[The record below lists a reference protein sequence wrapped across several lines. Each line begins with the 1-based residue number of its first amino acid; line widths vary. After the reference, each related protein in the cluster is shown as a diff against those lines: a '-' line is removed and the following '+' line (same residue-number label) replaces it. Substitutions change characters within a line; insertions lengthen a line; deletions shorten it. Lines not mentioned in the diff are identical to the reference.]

1 MSSSD
6 PVVSATRVLRM
17 AAAALAAASALAVSA
32 CTVQPLYGGATAS
45 VAPGEPSAR
54 VASIAVKEAATRT
67 TANQEIAA
75 RPAQEVRNHLI
86 FGFNGGAGQPASP
99 RYVMELEVL
108 QRTSETA
115 TVQRSRSDDRDD
127 DEPSAGAVR
136 LTGTYR
142 LVDSATTEV
151 VASGSRSA
159 TATFDRPVQLFAEAR
174 AERDAENRAARELA
188 AFLQIAVMQ
197 DLARL

>member
-6 PVVSATRVLRM
+6 PVVSTSSMFRRV
-17 AAAALAAASALAVSA
+17 AAALAVASALAVSA

-45 VAPGEPSAR
+45 IAPGKPSAR
-54 VASIAVKEAATRT
+54 VASIAVKEAVPRT
-67 TANQEIAA
+67 AA
-75 RPAQEVRNHLI
+75 GLEVALRPAQEVRNHLI

-99 RYVMELEVL
+99 RYLMELEVL
-108 QRTSETA
+108 QRTTETA
-115 TVQRSRSDDRDD
+115 TVQRSNDDN
-127 DEPSAGAVR
+127 EPSAGAVR

-142 LVDSATTEV
+142 LVDPVTTEI
-151 VASGSRSA
+151 VATGTRSA

-188 AFLQIAVMQ
+188 AFLQLAVMQ

>member
-6 PVVSATRVLRM
+6 PVVSTSSMFRRV
-17 AAAALAAASALAVSA
+17 AAALAVASALAVSA
-32 CTVQPLYGGATAS
+32 CAVQPLYGGATAS
-45 VAPGEPSAR
+45 IAPGEPSAR
-54 VASIAVKEAATRT
+54 IASIAVKEAVPRT
-67 TANQEIAA
+67 AA
-75 RPAQEVRNHLI
+75 GLDVALRPAQEVRNHLI

-99 RYVMELEVL
+99 RYLMELEVL
-108 QRTSETA
+108 QRTTETA
-115 TVQRSRSDDRDD
+115 TVQRSNDDN
-127 DEPSAGAVR
+127 EPSAGAVR

-142 LVDSATTEV
+142 LVDPVTTEI
-151 VASGSRSA
+151 VATGTRSA

-188 AFLQIAVMQ
+188 AFLQLAVMQ

>member
-6 PVVSATRVLRM
+6 PVVSTSSAFRRVAATFAIACTLG
-17 AAAALAAASALAVSA
+17 VSA

-45 VAPGEPSAR
+45 IAPGEPSAR
-54 VASIAVKEAATRT
+54 VASIAVKEAPPRT
-67 TANQEIAA
+67 AA
-75 RPAQEVRNHLI
+75 GLEVAMRPAQEVRNHLI

-99 RYVMELEVL
+99 RYLMELEVV

-115 TVQRSRSDDRDD
+115 TIQRSRYDN
-127 DEPSAGAVR
+127 EPSAGAVR
-136 LTGTYR
+136 LTGSYR
-142 LVDSATTEV
+142 LVDPVTTEV
-151 VASGSRSA
+151 VATGTRSA

-188 AFLQIAVMQ
+188 AFLQLAVMQ

>member
-6 PVVSATRVLRM
+6 PVVSTSSMFRRV
-17 AAAALAAASALAVSA
+17 AAALAVASALAVSA

-45 VAPGEPSAR
+45 IAPGEPSAR
-54 VASIAVKEAATRT
+54 VASIAVKEAVPRT
-67 TANQEIAA
+67 AA
-75 RPAQEVRNHLI
+75 GLDVALRPAQEVRNHLI

-99 RYVMELEVL
+99 RYLMELEVL
-108 QRTSETA
+108 QRTTETA
-115 TVQRSRSDDRDD
+115 TVQRSNDDN
-127 DEPSAGAVR
+127 EPSAGAVR

-142 LVDSATTEV
+142 LVDPVTTEI
-151 VASGSRSA
+151 VATGTRSA

-188 AFLQIAVMQ
+188 AFLQLAVMQ

>member
-17 AAAALAAASALAVSA
+17 AAAALTAASALAVSA

-45 VAPGEPSAR
+45 IAPGEPSAR
-54 VASIAVKEAATRT
+54 VASIAVKEAAPRT
-67 TANQEIAA
+67 AA
-75 RPAQEVRNHLI
+75 GLEVAMRPAQEVRNHLI
-86 FGFNGGAGQPASP
+86 FGFSGGAGQPASP

-115 TVQRSRSDDRDD
+115 TVERSRDD

-142 LVDSATTEV
+142 LVDPVSTEV
-151 VASGSRSA
+151 VATGTRSA

-188 AFLQIAVMQ
+188 AFLQLAVMQ

>member
-6 PVVSATRVLRM
+6 PVVSTSSALCRL
-17 AAAALAAASALAVSA
+17 AAALAVASTLAVSA

-45 VAPGEPSAR
+45 IAPGEASAR
-54 VASIAVKEAATRT
+54 VASIAVKEAVPRT
-67 TANQEIAA
+67 AA
-75 RPAQEVRNHLI
+75 GLEVALRPAQEVRNHLI

-99 RYVMELEVL
+99 RYLMELEVL

-115 TVQRSRSDDRDD
+115 TVQRTRKDDN
-127 DEPSAGAVR
+127 EPSAGAVR

-142 LVDSATTEV
+142 LVDPVTTEI
-151 VASGSRSA
+151 VATGTRSA
-159 TATFDRPVQLFAEAR
+159 TATFDRPVQLFAESR

-188 AFLQIAVMQ
+188 AFLQLAVMQ
-197 DLARL
+197 DLAKL

>member
-6 PVVSATRVLRM
+6 PVVSTSSMFRRV
-17 AAAALAAASALAVSA
+17 AAALAVASALAVSA

-45 VAPGEPSAR
+45 IAPGEPSAR
-54 VASIAVKEAATRT
+54 VASIAVKEAVPRT
-67 TANQEIAA
+67 AA
-75 RPAQEVRNHLI
+75 GLEVALRPAQEVRNHLI

-99 RYVMELEVL
+99 RYLMELEVL
-108 QRTSETA
+108 QRTTETA
-115 TVQRSRSDDRDD
+115 TVQRSNDDN
-127 DEPSAGAVR
+127 EPSAGAVR

-142 LVDSATTEV
+142 LVDPVTTEI
-151 VASGSRSA
+151 VATGTRSA

-188 AFLQIAVMQ
+188 AFLQLAVMQ

>member
-45 VAPGEPSAR
+45 IAPGEPSAR

-115 TVQRSRSDDRDD
+115 TVQRNKDD
-127 DEPSAGAVR
+127 DESSAGAVR

-142 LVDSATTEV
+142 LVDPVTTEV

-197 DLARL
+197 DLVRL

>member
-6 PVVSATRVLRM
+6 PVVSTSRVLRR
-17 AAAALAAASALAVSA
+17 AAAAFAMASTLAVSA
-32 CTVQPLYGGATAS
+32 CTVQPLYGSATAS
-45 VAPGEPSAR
+45 IAPGQTSGR
-54 VASIAVKEAATRT
+54 VASIAVKEAPPRT
-67 TANQEIAA
+67 AA
-75 RPAQEVRNHLI
+75 GLEVAERPAQEVRNHLI
-86 FGFNGGAGQPASP
+86 FGLNGGAGQPSSP

-115 TVQRSRSDDRDD
+115 TVERSNDDN
-127 DEPSAGAVR
+127 EPSAGAVR

-142 LVDSATTEV
+142 LVDPVTTEV
-151 VASGSRSA
+151 VAAGARSA

-188 AFLQIAVMQ
+188 AFLQLAVMQ

>member
-17 AAAALAAASALAVSA
+17 AAAALVAASALAVSA

-45 VAPGEPSAR
+45 IAPGEPSAR

-115 TVQRSRSDDRDD
+115 TVQRNKDD
-127 DEPSAGAVR
+127 DESSAGAVR

-142 LVDSATTEV
+142 LVDPVTTEV